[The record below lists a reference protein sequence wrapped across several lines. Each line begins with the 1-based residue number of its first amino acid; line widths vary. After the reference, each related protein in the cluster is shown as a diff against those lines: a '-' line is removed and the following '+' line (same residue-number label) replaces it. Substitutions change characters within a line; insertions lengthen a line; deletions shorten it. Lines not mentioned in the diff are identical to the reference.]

1 MTPRTQYLGAPTDWD
16 IFRDILFFGNRA
28 NRDDPTHVSNI
39 FGSRYNPQVW
49 GSNVP
54 ANQRNLIAHWKRA
67 LSQFTGATW
76 NDVALAYAVPLST
89 IEQFSAS
96 ANADVFPVI
105 RAVWQNP
112 MLPDSIKRPALGL
125 IVQTFGL
132 SPWEWAQVVGLDE
145 ATAVQVLNVPVP
157 IVAAT
162 LQRNVSPAVQATA
175 SEPGFVVSTH
185 TGEVAVIPAGSDPFT
200 DAGFTN
206 DASGRR
212 LAVLIYAMGNDRNEL
227 VFIDPT
233 EPPSDRPIKPASLAR
248 LRDLLGMVQRLVGER
263 QRNIT
268 SSETPNFERYLIEAG
283 ALAVALGLTETELA
297 QFLGLTLDQFRA
309 IYVFDAAGFGIAA
322 TREVVTVPSELP
334 TLTAPSAQAL
344 EPVAQVFYFQ
354 FPADF
359 AEYSAEQ
366 KARFYL
372 AMLAQGFTDAQIRI
386 TAESTF
392 GPQSDSDWFA
402 LQQIAAAL
410 VAADAAAAAA
420 LAAAAAE
427 AAALAAPTSS
437 AAAATQQAAQMAQ
450 DAADTAA
457 QAVTVQEAQDAAQTA
472 IDAVNFVVELQ
483 VVVYGP
489 DGTPYGTYSAAKR
502 AGLRDDQISYE
513 PPSAPVTQ
521 VPAVPETPTTGAP
534 AMPQLPANLGT
545 MTEAQKIAW
554 YRATLAA
561 GFTNEA
567 IRAAVEARYGRQSDS
582 DWTYLRAKAAQTAAQ
597 TAASAGGAGLLIA
610 AAAAYFLLG

>member
-1 MTPRTQYLGAPTDWD
+1 MLIYGTPDILMPPETPTLAFGGLGYVDSVTPRTQYTGAPTDWD
-16 IFRDILFFGNRA
+16 IFRDILFFGNLA
-28 NRDDPTHVSNI
+28 NRDDPAHVSNI
-39 FGSRYNPQVW
+39 FGSRYDPQVW

-54 ANQRNLIAHWKRA
+54 ANQRNLISHWKRA

-76 NDVALAYAVPLST
+76 NDIALAYAVSLST
-89 IEQFSAS
+89 IEQFAAS
-96 ANADVFPVI
+96 ANAEVFPVI

-112 MLPDSIKRPALGL
+112 MVPDSIKRPALGL

-145 ATAVQVLNVPVP
+145 ATAFEVVNVPVP
-157 IVAAT
+157 TVAAT
-162 LQRNVSPAVQATA
+162 LQRNISPAVQATA
-175 SEPGFVVSTH
+175 SKSGFMVSTR
-185 TGEVAVIPAGSDPFT
+185 TGELIVIPAGSDPFT

-233 EPPSDRPIKPASLAR
+233 EPPSDRPIKPASLAQ
-248 LRDLLGMVQRLVGER
+248 LRELLALVQRLVGER

-268 SSETPNFERYLIEAG
+268 SDETPNLARYLSEAG
-283 ALAVALGLTETELA
+283 ALVVDLGLTETELA
-297 QFLGLTLDQFRA
+297 QFLGLTLEQFRA
-309 IYVFDAAGFGIAA
+309 IYVFDAANFGIAE
-322 TREVVTVPSELP
+322 TREVVTVQSELP

-354 FPADF
+354 FPAGF
-359 AEYSAEQ
+359 SSLSAEE

-372 AMLAQGFTDAQIRI
+372 GLLAQGFTDAQIRI

-402 LQQIAAAL
+402 LQQIATSL

-437 AAAATQQAAQMAQ
+437 AAAATQQAAQVAQ

-472 IDAVNFVVELQ
+472 
-483 VVVYGP
+483 
-489 DGTPYGTYSAAKR
+489 TTAAQN
-502 AGLRDDQISYE
+502 ATAAAE
-513 PPSAPVTQ
+513 TVTTT
-521 VPAVPETPTTGAP
+521 ATTTATTTGAP
-534 AMPQLPANLGT
+534 TMLTVPNDLPQR
-545 MTEAQKIAW
+545 TEAQKIAW
-554 YRATLAA
+554 YRSALAA
-561 GFTNEA
+561 GFSNDA
-567 IRAAVEARYGRQSDS
+567 IRAAVEAKFGRVSDT
-582 DWTYLRAKAAQTAAQ
+582 DWTYLRAKAAQAAP
-597 TAASAGGAGLLIA
+597 AAAGGGAGLLIA
-610 AAAAYFLLG
+610 AAAAAYFLLG